1 MALSRL
7 SRQRLAFARSQRPLQ
22 GSKEHLEQIDGQVCI
37 ANIGPRERR
46 QRLISGTVMLALGI
60 CIAAVLVVSHL
71 PALWRLP
78 LILLFYG
85 GASGVFQWR
94 EKT

>member
-1 MALSRL
+1 MTLSAQ
-7 SRQRLAFARSQRPLQ
+7 SLAFAGSQRPLQ
-22 GSKEHLEQIDGQVCI
+22 ESEEPFDPIAGQVCI

-46 QRLISGTVMLALGI
+46 RRLMSGIVILALGVG
-60 CIAAVLVVSHL
+60 IAAILVVTHIS
-71 PALWRLP
+71 PLWRLP
-78 LILLFYG
+78 LFLLFYG

>member
-7 SRQRLAFARSQRPLQ
+7 SRQRLAFAGSQRPLPRPTEPGQ
-22 GSKEHLEQIDGQVCI
+22 QVAGQVCI

-46 QRLISGTVMLALGI
+46 RRLISGTVMLALGI

-78 LILLFYG
+78 LFLLFYG